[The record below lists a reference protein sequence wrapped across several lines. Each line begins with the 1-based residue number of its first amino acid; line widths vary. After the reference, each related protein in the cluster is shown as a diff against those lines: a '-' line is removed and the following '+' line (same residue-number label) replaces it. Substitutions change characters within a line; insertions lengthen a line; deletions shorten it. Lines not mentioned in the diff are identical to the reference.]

1 VIFNA
6 LSMVFCSRNGSS
18 RRPRARRSIAA
29 CRPVQQ
35 LEMRCL
41 MSATANLQ
49 AYRPVTQHIDSSA
62 FPISEA
68 DEASATLGAGIR
80 VNGDDDNGNG
90 RADYLDLSPLS
101 SADNDL
107 VRVDVVGEGT
117 SFVVSW
123 TGTLAVWTSPMKEA
137 AVINGA
143 SVGNGQSLWVEY
155 VSQIHSVGTSTQL
168 ELEVSDGTNV
178 ATDTVVFHSFQSVVL
193 AIAGNTQEPSRFG
206 DPTLGVYTIA
216 GELYSQGYDVQVYAH
231 YEVLKTGKGKIY
243 DDVVSGV
250 LSRNVNSVAII
261 GYSWGAGAAYNL
273 SNALKKTKTLAPAGY
288 RLTYT
293 ASIDGIKHRSI
304 GAETRKPVGTA
315 YHDNVYQRKD
325 FLPRGNKVSEAQNL
339 NVTLTSW
346 GVNLRHVTIDD
357 HPTVQELLVTNLRAR
372 VIA

>member
-1 VIFNA
+1 
-6 LSMVFCSRNGSS
+6 
-18 RRPRARRSIAA
+18 
-29 CRPVQQ
+29 
-35 LEMRCL
+35 

-49 AYRPVTQHIDSSA
+49 AYRPVTQFIDSSA
-62 FPISEA
+62 YPISEA
-68 DEASATLGAGIR
+68 DESSATLGAGIR

-90 RADYLDLSPLS
+90 RADYLDLLPSAA
-101 SADNDL
+101 ADNDL
-107 VRVDVVGEGT
+107 VRVDVIGEGT
-117 SFVVSW
+117 TFVVSW
-123 TGTLAVWTSPMKEA
+123 TGSLAVWTSPLKDA
-137 AVINGA
+137 AIINGG

-155 VSQIHSVGTSTQL
+155 VSQAHTVGASTQL
-168 ELEVSDGTNV
+168 QLEVSDGASV

-216 GELYSQGYDVQVYAH
+216 GELYRQGYDVQLYAH
-231 YEVLKTGKGKIY
+231 HEVLKTGKGKVY

-304 GAETRKPVGTA
+304 SAETRKPVGTA
-315 YHDNVYQRKD
+315 YHDNVYQRRD
-325 FLPRGNKVSEAQNL
+325 LLPRGNKVSGAQNL
-339 NVTLTSW
+339 NVTLASW
-346 GVNLRHVTIDD
+346 GTHLRHVTIDD
-357 HPTVQELLVTNLRAR
+357 HPTVQQLLVDNLTAR